1 MEITHI
7 HGLAV
12 NLLIQPPEL
21 KSRKLGRQHVINQ
34 RRLLLHGRTHSLQR
48 QVNNIP
54 VIKRQFRQII
64 YRNPAGLMAFH
75 QFAQLG
81 GNPEHGHVGHRHQAS
96 YLLAGNS
103 LHPCPVLRIL
113 DARWSAESMELFQMG
128 GRHAGHVKQ
137 NAAGSGIQF
146 FLLINQIAG
155 QFGNGAGMA
164 GFKLRLLNQKD
175 FQTFFI
181 EPDQHTIH

>member
-1 MEITHI
+1 MRD
-7 HGLAV
+7 GA
-12 NLLIQPPEL
+12 PE
-21 KSRKLGRQHVINQ
+21 G
-34 RRLLLHGRTHSLQR
+34 
-48 QVNNIP
+48 
-54 VIKRQFRQII
+54 
-64 YRNPAGLMAFH
+64 
-75 QFAQLG
+75 
-81 GNPEHGHVGHRHQAS
+81 
-96 YLLAGNS
+96 
-103 LHPCPVLRIL
+103 
-113 DARWSAESMELFQMG
+113 MELFQMG

-164 GFKLRLLNQKD
+164 RFKLRLLNQKD